1 MNTVASTSEPRVGS
15 ALDSAA
21 QGIVPASS
29 AVDTSSVALEGSSP
43 ARGLVSRLG
52 YWVPVFA
59 ALVLF
64 AQVAFLGL
72 RPAMRE
78 ASRLASAS
86 DMLHERWTH
95 DRGLYDAYE
104 LQLAVRRDPIF
115 LERQSRL
122 RRGARPLAMSES
134 TVDVG
139 VTATDAAHD
148 SSALGERDLTHPTSD
163 AAVSNSPTASTS
175 GY

>member
-1 MNTVASTSEPRVGS
+1 MSS
-15 ALDSAA
+15 
-21 QGIVPASS
+21 IVITPATTPDPTQSS
-29 AVDTSSVALEGSSP
+29 APIARQPLAAL
-43 ARGLVSRLG
+43 ASRLL

-86 DMLHERWTH
+86 DMLEARWSD
-95 DRGLYDAYE
+95 DRASYDAYE

-115 LERQSRL
+115 RERQSRM
-122 RRGARPLAMSES
+122 RR
-134 TVDVG
+134 
-139 VTATDAAHD
+139 TAPR
-148 SSALGERDLTHPTSD
+148 SSGS
-163 AAVSNSPTASTS
+163 
-175 GY
+175 